1 MPSNHLESFSGI
13 NTPIDLRGMKP
24 LETDSLFPLLKLDV
38 TKAKTQIRT
47 LIQPD
52 YSHIILFA
60 HSTTQDNEDNIFSGQ
75 RDPHLTEE
83 GKQEAQTY
91 ADVLSVVPIHHIYH
105 SPLTRSQQT
114 AQPIINNNPTAT
126 VYERLALIERSYGQL
141 EGRTKTDDSKDI
153 YQACKQFDVAP
164 PGGESLH
171 MVQQRI
177 MTPLANILQ
186 RASQAIN
193 NLAVV
198 THANTTRV
206 LVKVMTNL
214 HRQHTSAIGAVR
226 HTFFIFRI
234 SPPNIILLPAI
245 KLLPPNNQESTA

>member
-52 YSHIILFA
+52 YSHIIFFP
-60 HSTTQDNEDNIFSGQ
+60 HSNTEDNRDNLFSGS
-75 RDPHLTEE
+75 RETPLTTK
-83 GKQEAQTY
+83 GHQEAQIY

-105 SPLTRSQQT
+105 STLERSQHT
-114 AQPIINNNPTAT
+114 AQPIIDNNPLAI
-126 VYERLALIERSYGQL
+126 VYEEKALNERSYGQL
-141 EGRTKTDDSKDI
+141 EGQKKTGDLRDI
-153 YQACKQFDVAP
+153 HHACKQFDVTP

-234 SPPNIILLPAI
+234 SPPDIILLPAI
-245 KLLPPNNQESTA
+245 KLLPPNNQKSTT